1 MPEGDTIFRSAR
13 ALHRA
18 LAGRAITRF
27 ETGYAR
33 LARADDD
40 YTIAGRTVEH
50 VEARGKWLLIFLS
63 GDLILLTHMLMNGS
77 WHLYRPGERWRRQ
90 RRDMRLVIETAEW
103 IAVGFTVPVAEF
115 HTPASLA
122 RKTGV
127 MTLGP
132 DLLKQEFDPEQAIAK
147 IRERRKEE
155 VAVVLLN
162 QHVMAGVGNV
172 FKSEICFVC
181 GVHPFCRVETLTEAQ
196 LENIVDVSRR
206 FLKANVSEEND
217 TGARRTMS
225 SLNRNTRL
233 WVYGRRGEPCR
244 RCGAAI
250 LMRKQGTEARTTF
263 WCPNCQTLEASSEQ
277 APVAA
282 PRLLDGASHGCRGTK
297 FR

>member
-27 ETGYAR
+27 EAGYAR

-63 GDLILLTHMLMNGS
+63 DDLILLTHMLMNGS

-90 RRDMRLVIETAEW
+90 KRDMRLVIETAEW
-103 IAVGFTVPVAEF
+103 VAVGFTVPVAEF
-115 HTPASLA
+115 HTSASLI

-132 DLLKQEFDPEQAIAK
+132 DLLKQEFDRDQAIAK

-155 VAVVLLN
+155 IAVVLLN
-162 QHVMAGVGNV
+162 QHVLAGIGNV

-181 GVHPFCRVETLTEAQ
+181 RVHPFCRVE
-196 LENIVDVSRR
+196 
-206 FLKANVSEEND
+206 
-217 TGARRTMS
+217 
-225 SLNRNTRL
+225 
-233 WVYGRRGEPCR
+233 
-244 RCGAAI
+244 
-250 LMRKQGTEARTTF
+250 
-263 WCPNCQTLEASSEQ
+263 
-277 APVAA
+277 
-282 PRLLDGASHGCRGTK
+282 
-297 FR
+297 

>member
-27 ETGYAR
+27 EAGYAR

-63 GDLILLTHMLMNGS
+63 DDLILLTHMLMNGS

-90 RRDMRLVIETAEW
+90 KRDMRLVIETAEW
-103 IAVGFTVPVAEF
+103 VAVGFTVPVAEF
-115 HTPASLA
+115 HTSASLI

-132 DLLKQEFDPEQAIAK
+132 DLLKQEFDRDQAIAK

-155 VAVVLLN
+155 IAVVLLN
-162 QHVMAGVGNV
+162 QHVLAGIGNV

-181 GVHPFCRVETLTEAQ
+181 RVHPFCRVETLTEAQ
-196 LENIVDVSRR
+196 IENIVDVSRR

-225 SLNRNTRL
+225 SLNRNVRL

-250 LMRKQGTEARTTF
+250 LMRKQGSEARTTF
-263 WCPNCQTLEASSEQ
+263 WCPNCQIMETSWDQ
-277 APVAA
+277 ARVAA
-282 PRLLDGASHGCRGTK
+282 PRVLDGASHGRRGTR